1 MAMNMNDSFQERV
14 ELTRLLAKFK
24 LNVRRQLNQSVNLE
38 RLQNEPDYAR
48 EQLAALEEQIDDE
61 ELLVTLLVLRDR
73 LVPKP
78 ADDPVPE
85 IAKPV
90 GPTAEPAPSRY
101 RLGPRS

>member
-1 MAMNMNDSFQERV
+1 MNMNDSFQERV
-14 ELTRLLAKFK
+14 ELTRLMAKFK
-24 LNVRRQLNQSVNLE
+24 LAVRRQLNQSINLE

-73 LVPKP
+73 LIPNP
-78 ADDPVPE
+78 ADEPAPE
-85 IAKPV
+85 MHQP
-90 GPTAEPAPSRY
+90 AEPAPPPQARY